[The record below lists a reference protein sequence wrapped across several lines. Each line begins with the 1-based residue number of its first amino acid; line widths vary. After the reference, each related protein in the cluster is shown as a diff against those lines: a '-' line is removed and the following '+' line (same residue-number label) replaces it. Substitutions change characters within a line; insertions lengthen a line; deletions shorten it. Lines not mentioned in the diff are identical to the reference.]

1 MKKLFLAYMGLI
13 MLSGCWSFQNK
24 QTETDSQTES
34 KAGKANISVLNSNTN
49 NHVSEANSDEPKLF
63 VNETDWKGLKCEK
76 YSEDDGY
83 TTIQKCIFP
92 DANMTQVYDV
102 IKRINE
108 NLKDTLPQKDIEY
121 ISEVDKYIKVCYKYK
136 TTNDLLIE
144 IDYQGGVTCF
154 EIMQKDKSIITRI
167 TYAAD

>member
-1 MKKLFLAYMGLI
+1 MKRLFLAYIGLI

-24 QTETDSQTES
+24 QTKADSRTE
-34 KAGKANISVLNSNTN
+34 GKADIGTLGSDTSN
-49 NHVSEANSDEPKLF
+49 HAGRANSDEPELF
-63 VNETDWKGLKCEK
+63 VKETDWKDLKCEK

-83 TTIQKCIFP
+83 TTTQKCIFP
-92 DANMTQVYDV
+92 NADMAQVYDI

-121 ISEVDKYIKVCYKYK
+121 ISEADKYIKVCYKYK

-144 IDYQGGVTCF
+144 VGCQGGVTCF
-154 EIMQKDKSIITRI
+154 EIIQKDKSTVTRI

>member
-1 MKKLFLAYMGLI
+1 
-13 MLSGCWSFQNK
+13 
-24 QTETDSQTES
+24 
-34 KAGKANISVLNSNTN
+34 
-49 NHVSEANSDEPKLF
+49 
-63 VNETDWKGLKCEK
+63 
-76 YSEDDGY
+76 
-83 TTIQKCIFP
+83 
-92 DANMTQVYDV
+92 MTQVYDV